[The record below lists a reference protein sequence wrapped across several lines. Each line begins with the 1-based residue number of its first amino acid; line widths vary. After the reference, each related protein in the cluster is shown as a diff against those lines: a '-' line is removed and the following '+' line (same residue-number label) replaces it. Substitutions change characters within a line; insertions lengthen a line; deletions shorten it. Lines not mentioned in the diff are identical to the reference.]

1 MKLSQVI
8 AGAGTETNYNHRNE
22 IRAGNAADYKG
33 AKLNTAAAI
42 ATDPPFDRTCSIPL
56 LSNWSTANMKVIAV
70 IWDFTSTSA
79 KLLVVN
85 SGFILITSR

>member
-42 ATDPPFDRTCSIPL
+42 ATDPQFDRTYSIPL
-56 LSNWSTANMKVIAV
+56 LSN
-70 IWDFTSTSA
+70 
-79 KLLVVN
+79 
-85 SGFILITSR
+85 